1 VVVWCKHG
9 VMARSDQSVKRA
21 ADRVEYAETGARYEY
36 MNLANG
42 EQGEGLTDAEIRA
55 ICTAFNIQQTIF

>member
-1 VVVWCKHG
+1 M
-9 VMARSDQSVKRA
+9 MARSDQSVKRA

-42 EQGEGLTDAEIRA
+42 EQGEGLTPENIRA
-55 ICTAFNIQQTIF
+55 ICQAFSIQQSIF